1 MDGVQSEWIDV
12 QSGVPQGS
20 ILGPILFL
28 IYVNFINNCTDIASF
43 TKFADDTT
51 LLTSGKTLQEAAD
64 KMNTALS
71 QVDTWFQKNKLNLN
85 PSKTRYMIFNTGPDI
100 NSCTLFLK
108 QRRSYKMRLKCVN
121 DGLVITKLS
130 KFYLLFYKHFRNFEF

>member
-1 MDGVQSEWIDV
+1 MNNKFQKIRDMVQSCNPTALCIQDED
-12 QSGVPQGS
+12 VPQGS

-28 IYVNFINNCTDIASF
+28 IYVNDINNCTDFASF

-51 LLTSGKTLQEAAD
+51 LLTSGKTLQDAAD

-85 PSKTRYMIFNTGPDI
+85 PSKARYMIFNSKSEETDI
-100 NSCTLFLK
+100 YS
-108 QRRSYKMRLKCVN
+108 
-121 DGLVITKLS
+121 
-130 KFYLLFYKHFRNFEF
+130 

>member
-1 MDGVQSEWIDV
+1 MYKRQDLSKAFDCLQYDKLFKKLESLGITGIELEWFKDYLSNRKQCVDLDGVQSEWIDV
-12 QSGVPQGS
+12 QLGVPQGS

-28 IYVNFINNCTDIASF
+28 IYVNDINNCTDIASF

-51 LLTSGKTLQEAAD
+51 LLTSGKTLQDAAD

-85 PSKTRYMIFNTGPDI
+85 PSKTRYMIF
-100 NSCTLFLK
+100 
-108 QRRSYKMRLKCVN
+108 
-121 DGLVITKLS
+121 
-130 KFYLLFYKHFRNFEF
+130 